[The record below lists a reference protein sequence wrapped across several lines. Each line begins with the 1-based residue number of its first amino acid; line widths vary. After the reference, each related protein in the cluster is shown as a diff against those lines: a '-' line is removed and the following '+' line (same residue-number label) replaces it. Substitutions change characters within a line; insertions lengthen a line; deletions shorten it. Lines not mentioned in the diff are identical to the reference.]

1 MMNEYESLKILVV
14 DDDPFVLKLLAH
26 QLASVGCR
34 AVRTFERAQAALTHI
49 ETRDVAVDM
58 ILCDLDM
65 PQMDGVEFVRK
76 LVRTQF
82 TGGLVLVSG
91 ENKRILHAA
100 EQLARAHRLRVLGAL
115 AKPVSQADLQR
126 MLDRYLEE
134 PTVPRSVRKSY
145 SAEELSQAIEH
156 GDLYCEYQPL
166 VEVATGRLVGVET
179 LVRWRHASDGT
190 VYPDQF
196 IGVAEEHGLIDRL
209 TDLVLT
215 QALQQCRA
223 WRREGLYLKVS
234 VNVSMDNM
242 GTLSFPDA
250 VMGKVAAAGIDA
262 SSLTL
267 EVTESQLMKDR
278 RSSLDIL
285 TRLRLKD
292 IGLSIDD
299 FGTGHSSLVQLRDV
313 PFDELKIDRSFVH
326 GADHDRSLR
335 AIFNGNVA
343 MAEQL
348 DMRIVAEGVEDAAD
362 WGFLCATGC
371 SLAQG
376 YFIGRPM
383 RPEALAS
390 WLKSW
395 RARYR
400 VLAAELPEDDRGPR

>member
-1 MMNEYESLKILVV
+1 MSEYESLHILVV
-14 DDDPFVLKLLAH
+14 DDDPFVLKLIAH
-26 QLASVGCR
+26 QLASLGCR
-34 AVRTFERAQAALTHI
+34 SVTTFERAQAALAHVETH
-49 ETRDVAVDM
+49 DAAVDM
-58 ILCDLDM
+58 IFCDLDM
-65 PQMDGVEFVRK
+65 PHMDGVEFVRK

-82 TGGLVLVSG
+82 CGGLVLVSG
-91 ENKRILHAA
+91 EDKRILHAA

-115 AKPVSQADLQR
+115 AKPVSRAELQA
-126 MLDRYLEE
+126 MLDRQLEE
-134 PTVPRSVRKSY
+134 PTLPRSVRKIY
-145 SAEELSQAIEH
+145 GANELGQAIAQ

-179 LVRWRHASDGT
+179 LVRWRHASDGA

-209 TDLVLT
+209 TDVVLT
-215 QALQQCRA
+215 QALEQCRS
-223 WRREGLYLKVS
+223 WRDEGLHLSVS
-234 VNVSMDNM
+234 VNVSMDNL
-242 GTLSFPDA
+242 GTLSFPDS
-250 VMGKVAAAGIDA
+250 VMDKVAAASIDA
-262 SSLTL
+262 GSLTL

-313 PFDELKIDRSFVH
+313 PFNELKIDRSFVH
-326 GADHDRSLR
+326 GADRDRSLR

-348 DMRIVAEGVEDAAD
+348 DMRIVAEGVEDAED
-362 WGFLCATGC
+362 WAFLCATGC
-371 SLAQG
+371 PIAQG

-383 RPEALAS
+383 RPEALAC
-390 WLKSW
+390 WLDAW
-395 RARYR
+395 QARYK
-400 VLAAELPEDDRGPR
+400 VLAGDTREDDPQPG